1 MAANEAES
9 LGVSIARDGEAG
21 GVERV
26 GIDVVGIDVVGVE
39 VVGVDVVGVEVG
51 DGGGLVASGAA
62 FSVMDA
68 KSSSGAAPTLER
80 SQRLS
85 GELPPSTSPVGR
97 GASAD
102 VRGMAG
108 IFESEGSSRITT
120 RRDDSRT
127 TWTPTR
133 VPAP

>member
-9 LGVSIARDGEAG
+9 LGVSIAREDEVVG
-21 GVERV
+21 G
-26 GIDVVGIDVVGVE
+26 DVVVVE
-39 VVGVDVVGVEVG
+39 VVDGDVG
-51 DGGGLVASGAA
+51 DGGGLVVSGAA

-68 KSSSGAAPTLER
+68 EPSSGAAPTFGLSR
-80 SQRLS
+80 GLS